1 MRIDS
6 VALGQMMIATVPALI
21 FVAQE
26 NPRWGGIWV
35 YVVLLA
41 IVGHRVLMG
50 EPAKLAVAVVGS
62 LPVLMLLREYFSYN
76 LMVVIMA
83 GALAFWCAAKPRE
96 TAPLWTNVHM
106 RWMLVWTVAYWLVS
120 LCLTWDYTANL
131 RILEMAFSAALVFLL
146 AIRRSY
152 LRTALLGVSLNAIV
166 ICIALWPFGD
176 RLGMA
181 SIAGHRIGNP
191 ITLAIPL
198 ALGFTLSIADR
209 GRWLGIQQTRG
220 VRYLFSLL
228 LAALL
233 LFTTSRGGVGIA
245 AGCVLLLLCLGRGQ
259 RLQTI
264 GIVGTVV
271 MVVPLM
277 LFTSRGEYLK
287 QWYERTVST
296 DRTLVQQ
303 SSGRT
308 DQWLLFPRILS
319 ASPVWGHGP
328 GLGAAQYAQY
338 SVFDDRI
345 EYRSGEAA
353 DWHSLYLQL
362 GVEAGLIGL
371 LSIAVLLSFLL
382 IACST
387 HLRST
392 AEIVPLLGL
401 AGFVVVT
408 LTVSGMD
415 AVSGIFLGLAFTSM
429 RISPASNKV
438 SASDCKESILHLT
451 RFKTRGHLEEL
462 MAIDKSTMGEQWSA
476 EHWLLN
482 LPEKWDLSWIAMRR
496 NRVVGFLVASRRETA
511 MHIHRFATATKA
523 RSQGLGSLL
532 LEIAARE
539 AQTRGCTITT
549 LKVDAC
555 NEHAIRFYAARGF
568 SVIQQIGRNIVMRA
582 QCSEVADKSL
592 ELSGRLL
599 RREEEPQQ

>member
-1 MRIDS
+1 MDG
-6 VALGQMMIATVPALI
+6 VALGQIVIATLPALI

-26 NPRWGGIWV
+26 KPRWGGIWV

-41 IVGHRVLMG
+41 IVGHRVLTG
-50 EPAKLAVAVVGS
+50 EPAKLGMAVVGS

-76 LMVVIMA
+76 LIVAIMA
-83 GALAFWCAAKPRE
+83 GVLAFWSVVKPRE
-96 TAPLWTNVHM
+96 TAPLWTNIPM
-106 RWMLVWTVAYWLVS
+106 RWMLFWTVAYWLLS

-131 RILEMAFSAALVFLL
+131 RILEMAFSAGLVFLL
-146 AIRRSY
+146 ANRRSY
-152 LRTALLGVSLNAIV
+152 LPTALFGVSLNAIF

-181 SIAGHRIGNP
+181 SIGEHRIGNP

-198 ALGFTLSIADR
+198 ALGFILAIADR
-209 GRWLGIQQTRG
+209 GKWLGIQQTRG
-220 VRYLFSLL
+220 LRFLFSLV

-233 LFTTSRGGVGIA
+233 LFTTSRGGVAIA
-245 AGCVLLLLCLGRGQ
+245 AGCVLVLLCLRRGQ
-259 RLQTI
+259 RLRTI

-296 DRTLVQQ
+296 DRTLAQQ

-328 GLGAAQYAQY
+328 GLGAAQYARY
-338 SVFDDRI
+338 SVLDDRI

-371 LSIAVLLSFLL
+371 LSIGVLLIFLL
-382 IACST
+382 TACSK
-387 HLRST
+387 HLLST

-415 AVSGIFLGLAFTSM
+415 GVSGIFLGLAFTGTLMS
-429 RISPASNKV
+429 ASNKV
-438 SASDCKESILHLT
+438 RASEYKKSILPLT
-451 RFKTRGHLEEL
+451 RSRTKRHLEEL

-482 LPEKWDLSWIAMRR
+482 LPEKWSLSGMVMRR

-511 MHIHRFATATKA
+511 MHIHRFATAAKA
-523 RSQGLGSLL
+523 QSQGLGSLL
-532 LEIAARE
+532 LGIAARE
-539 AQTRGCTITT
+539 AQTRGCTIIT

-555 NEHAIRFYAARGF
+555 NEHAVRFYAARGF
-568 SVIQQIGRNIVMRA
+568 RVSQYIGRNIVMRA
-582 QCSEVADKSL
+582 ECSEVAESL
-592 ELSGRLL
+592 ERRSGRLL
-599 RREEEPQQ
+599 RREEEPQK